1 MASELQ
7 GCTCLH
13 PQVHSHVWLLHGRWG
28 SELGLSCLYSKLLR
42 CRASS
47 LLPNCV
53 CVCKHYLKTCSQTF
67 WVILHCGVFE
77 LLLLIRWSGLE
88 EKQSKVRVC
97 LRWTVLV
104 TLDMS
109 AESFGCFGLSGYAV
123 IIHSRVEELILDP
136 NHHCPLV
143 RKLYGNVEVMKSEC
157 KNFTI
162 IEVTVWEIVKSCN
175 LYYPIAFYIFSRQKF

>member
-7 GCTCLH
+7 GRTCLH
-13 PQVHSHVWLLHGRWG
+13 PQVHSHVWLLHGCWG
-28 SELGLSCLYSKLLR
+28 SELGLSCLYSKHLC

-47 LLPNCV
+47 PLPNCV
-53 CVCKHYLKTCSQTF
+53 CVCKHYLKTRSQTF
-67 WVILHCGVFE
+67 WLILHCGVFE

-143 RKLYGNVEVMKSEC
+143 RKLYGNVAVMKSEC

-162 IEVTVWEIVKSCN
+162 I
-175 LYYPIAFYIFSRQKF
+175 